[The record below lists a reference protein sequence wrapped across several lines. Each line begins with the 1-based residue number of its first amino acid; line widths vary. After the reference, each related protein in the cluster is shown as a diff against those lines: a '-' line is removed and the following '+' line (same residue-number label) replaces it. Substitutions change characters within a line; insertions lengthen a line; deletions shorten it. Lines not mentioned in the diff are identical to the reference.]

1 MYRWNEFDSAGGET
15 TGEEKEPSKRKSMQ
29 AMDKIVLV
37 LEGTVEGRGAAG
49 GVQYTQN
56 ECCTI
61 FEHYCNNGVA
71 GQNRAGQQVEKAF
84 ADRANQVFRLQRLK
98 ARSGPLRFLQLKL

>member
-1 MYRWNEFDSAGGET
+1 
-15 TGEEKEPSKRKSMQ
+15 
-29 AMDKIVLV
+29 
-37 LEGTVEGRGAAG
+37 
-49 GVQYTQN
+49 VQYTQN

-84 ADRANQVFRLQRLK
+84 ADELTRCFRLERLK
-98 ARSGPLRFLQLKL
+98 ARSGPLRSLQLKL